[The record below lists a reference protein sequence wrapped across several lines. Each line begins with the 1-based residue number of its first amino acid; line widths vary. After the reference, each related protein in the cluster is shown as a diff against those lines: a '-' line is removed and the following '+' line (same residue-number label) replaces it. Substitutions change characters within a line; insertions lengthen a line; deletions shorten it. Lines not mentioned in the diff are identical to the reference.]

1 MAHIK
6 LANPRRALYSQ
17 VLLSNFMYSYLAKVQ
32 ALHPQ
37 MQIPASQQQKAQQQQ
52 QQQQSKDQPAEYS
65 QYQRWQEQQSR
76 QEQDHSNGAA
86 ASGPKRSNG
95 EGSSSSAGAAQH
107 PHPHPHPHPR
117 QQQPQR
123 SSHDHA
129 PYRSSFDAAD
139 DGGSSSSGH
148 DPRSSEEYEGNTNF
162 TPVGGAAQQYSRE
175 AAQARVNGI
184 MGAPA
189 GSGGGHAVSGGGG
202 GGGGPGPGGY
212 SVASTHDYLGYPKDQ
227 QPFGTGQQGLWD
239 DDRASEELW

>member
-1 MAHIK
+1 
-6 LANPRRALYSQ
+6 
-17 VLLSNFMYSYLAKVQ
+17 
-32 ALHPQ
+32 
-37 MQIPASQQQKAQQQQ
+37 MQIPASQQQKAQQQ

-76 QEQDHSNGAA
+76 QEQDHSNGGAT
-86 ASGPKRSNG
+86 SGPKRSNG
-95 EGSSSSAGAAQH
+95 EGSSASAGTSQH
-107 PHPHPHPHPR
+107 PHPHPHPHAH
-117 QQQPQR
+117 QQQQQR

-129 PYRSSFDAAD
+129 PYRSSFDAD

-189 GSGGGHAVSGGGG
+189 GSGGHAVSGAGGGG
-202 GGGGPGPGGY
+202 GGGGAGPGQAGY

-239 DDRASEELW
+239 DERASEELW